1 LHALY
6 EADLDKSEA
15 RQRRRANNVKF
26 ELQTLI
32 IEANLAVAQLGQI
45 LSEISELSEEV
56 LIDLKFDVGRL
67 DGTYS
72 KNFK

>member
-1 LHALY
+1 MHALY

-56 LIDLKFDVGRL
+56 LIDLEFDVGRL

>member
-45 LSEISELSEEV
+45 LTEISELSEEV

-67 DGTYS
+67 DGI
-72 KNFK
+72 KPKII